1 MDAMINSQTF
11 RGLMD
16 YLDFIDSK
24 NRKLEQSGFDVP
36 SEWLHPSLFDYQEH
50 IVRIALSK
58 GRFAVFANTGL
69 GKSLMQLAWAN
80 CVNRHTGK
88 PVLIL
93 APLGVA
99 RQTANTESV
108 KWGIP
113 VTYCLSGDDV
123 TGGINVTNYE
133 RLGNFDAS
141 VFSGIV
147 LDESSILKSFS
158 GTIKQMLVEQ
168 FSRTEYR
175 LCCSATPSPNDYT
188 ELGNH
193 AEFLGVMLQSEML
206 ATFFVR
212 DGKANLAEELWSL
225 KKYGKI
231 KFWEWLTQ
239 WSCMLQSPADL
250 GFSGDGFELPPLH
263 QHEIQVKSNIKRD
276 GELFTMEA
284 TGIQEQRE
292 AKRSTLELRVAEVAK
307 LVNNSTEQ
315 WLVFCDL
322 NTESEALKKA
332 ITGAVE
338 VKGSDKEDHKSNSA
352 IDFAEGHIRVL
363 VSKPKIFGFGL
374 NFQNCHNIIFVGLNN
389 SFEAVYQS
397 IRRCW
402 RYGQQSPVNAY
413 FICVDTEGRVLRNI
427 KNKQSKF
434 EKMQREITAHM
445 KAVQEKKAMIGY
457 NPEVKMT
464 PKLFQAKENIKVLDE
479 CHGDDFNIFRGD
491 SCEIIKAISDDSVDY
506 SVFSPPFSNLFV
518 YTDSDRD
525 MGNVRSEEEFGQH
538 YNYLSQNLFRI
549 IKPGR
554 LVSIHC
560 QDLMATKAWD
570 GYIGL
575 KDFSC
580 QIIRLMEKAGFEFH
594 CRVTIWKDPVVLMQ
608 RTKSIM
614 LLHKQLKKDSSI
626 SGAGLADYLITFR
639 KPGINKVPIEGMLTE
654 YHGENT
660 PDFPSD
666 PNIKSIEIWQRYA
679 SPVWMDIRQNDTLNF
694 REGKDDDDLKHICPL
709 QLDVVRRGLQ
719 LWSLPGEIVFSP
731 FLGIGTEGYVSLEQ
745 KRKFIGI
752 ELKDSYFECAKQN
765 LRLAEHQSKFEQLS
779 LLELA

>member
-1 MDAMINSQTF
+1 
-11 RGLMD
+11 MD

-24 NRKLEQSGFDVP
+24 TKTLEPVGFDVP

-50 IVRIALSK
+50 IVRMALAK

-69 GKSLMQLAWAN
+69 GKSLMQLVWAN
-80 CVNRHTGK
+80 CVVKHTGK
-88 PVLIL
+88 PILIL

-113 VTYCLSGDDV
+113 VTYCLSGEDV
-123 TGGINVTNYE
+123 TDGINVTNYE
-133 RLGNFDAS
+133 RLGNFDTS
-141 VFSGIV
+141 IFSGIV

-158 GTIKQMLVEQ
+158 GTTKQLLIEQ

-193 AEFLGVMLQSEML
+193 AEFLGVMLQAEML

-212 DGKANLAEELWSL
+212 DGKAAMAEKLWTL
-225 KKYGKI
+225 KKYGKVA
-231 KFWEWLTQ
+231 FWEWLTQ

-250 GFSGDGFELPPLH
+250 GFSGDGFELPPLY
-263 QHEIQVKSNIKRD
+263 QHEIKVISGITRD
-276 GELFTMEA
+276 GEIFTMEA
-284 TGIQEQRE
+284 TGVTEQRE
-292 AKRSTLELRVAEVAK
+292 AKKSTLALRVAEVAK
-307 LVNNSTEQ
+307 LVNNSDEQ

-322 NTESEALKKA
+322 NAESEALKKA
-332 ITGAVE
+332 LNGAVE
-338 VKGSDKEDHKSNSA
+338 VRGSDKEDHKSNSA

-363 VSKPKIFGFGL
+363 VSKPSIFGFGL
-374 NFQNCHNIIFVGLNN
+374 NFQNCHNIVFVGLNN
-389 SFEAVYQS
+389 SFEMVYQS

-402 RYGQQSPVNAY
+402 RYGQKSPVNSY
-413 FICVDTEGRVLRNI
+413 MICVDTEGRVLANLKR
-427 KNKQSKF
+427 KQKDF
-434 EKMQREITAHM
+434 ETMQREITAHM
-445 KAVQEKKAMIGY
+445 KAVQEDKRNNGY
-457 NPEVKMT
+457 NPEVNMT
-464 PKLFQAKENIKVLDE
+464 PKLFQPKEEIKIIDE

-491 SCEIIKAISDDSVDY
+491 SCEVIKSIPDNWIDY

-525 MGNVRSEEEFGQH
+525 MGNVTSEEQFGEH
-538 YNYLSQNLFRI
+538 YNYLSEELFRI

-560 QDLMATKAWD
+560 QDLLATKAWD
-570 GYIGL
+570 GYMGL

-580 QIIRLMEKAGFEFH
+580 QIIRLMERAGFYFH
-594 CRVTIWKDPVVLMQ
+594 SRVTIWKDPVVMMQ
-608 RTKSIM
+608 RTKAIL
-614 LLHKQLKKDSSI
+614 LLHKQIKKDSAM

-639 KPGINKVPIEGMLTE
+639 KPGVNKVPVEGMLTE
-654 YHGENT
+654 YYGENT
-660 PDFPSD
+660 LPFSSD
-666 PNIKSIEIWQRYA
+666 PNSKSLEIWQRYA
-679 SPVWMDIRQNDTLNF
+679 SPIWMDIRQNDTLNF

-719 LWSLPGEIVFSP
+719 LWSMPGEIVFSP

-765 LRLAEHQSKFEQLS
+765 LRLAEHQGKFEQLS
-779 LLELA
+779 LLDLA

>member
-1 MDAMINSQTF
+1 
-11 RGLMD
+11 MD

-24 NRKLEQSGFDVP
+24 NRKLQPSGFDVP
-36 SEWLHPSLFDYQEH
+36 TDWLHPDMFDYQEH
-50 IVRIALSK
+50 IVRMALAK

-69 GKSLMQLAWAN
+69 GKSLMQLVWAD
-80 CVNRHTGK
+80 CVNRHTK
-88 PVLIL
+88 RPVLIL

-123 TGGINVTNYE
+123 TDGINVTNYE
-133 RLGNFDAS
+133 RLGNFDTS

-158 GTIKQMLVEQ
+158 GTTKQLLVEQ

-206 ATFFVR
+206 AMFFVR
-212 DGKANLAEELWSL
+212 DGKAAMAKELWSL

-250 GFSGDGFELPPLH
+250 GFSGDGFELPLLN
-263 QHEIQVKSNIKRD
+263 QHEIRVKSNIKRD

-284 TGIQEQRE
+284 TGVDEQRE

-307 LVNNSTEQ
+307 LVNSSDEQ

-322 NTESEALKKA
+322 NAESEALKKA

-374 NFQNCHNIIFVGLNN
+374 NFQNCHNIVFVGLNN

-402 RYGQQSPVNAY
+402 RYGQKSPVNSY
-413 FICVDTEGRVLRNI
+413 MICVDTEGRVLATLKR
-427 KNKQSKF
+427 KQKDF
-434 EKMQREITAHM
+434 ETMQREITAHM
-445 KAVQEKKAMIGY
+445 KAVQQQKAINNY

-479 CHGDDFNIFRGD
+479 SHGDSFDIYRGD
-491 SCEIIKAISDDSVDY
+491 SCEIIKAIPNGLIDY
-506 SVFSPPFSNLFV
+506 MVFSPPFSNLFV

-525 MGNVRSEEEFGQH
+525 MGNVRSEEEFGEH
-538 YNYLSQNLFRI
+538 YKYLADQLFRI
-549 IKPGR
+549 LKPGR

-560 QDLMATKAWD
+560 QDLLATKAWD

-639 KPGINKVPIEGMLTE
+639 KPGTNKVPIEGRLTE

-660 PDFPSD
+660 PDFSSD
-666 PNIKSIEIWQRYA
+666 PERKSIEIWQRYA

-752 ELKDSYFECAKQN
+752 ELKDSYFECAKLN

-779 LLELA
+779 LLELT